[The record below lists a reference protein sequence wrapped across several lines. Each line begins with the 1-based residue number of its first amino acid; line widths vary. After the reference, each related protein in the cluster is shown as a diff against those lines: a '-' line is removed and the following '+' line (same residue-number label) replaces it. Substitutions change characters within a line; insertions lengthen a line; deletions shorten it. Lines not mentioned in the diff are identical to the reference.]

1 MTHLLPLALKSAWN
15 RRYTL
20 GLTLIAIALSVTL
33 LLGIERVR
41 QDARNSFAQAVSGTD
56 LIVGARSSP
65 LQLLL
70 YSVFRLG
77 EASNN
82 MGWESAQTLAAHP
95 AVAWTI
101 PLSLGDSHRGF
112 PVLGTTPAY
121 FDHFRYGDKKPLKLA
136 QGQPFV
142 GLFDAV
148 IGVDVAEKLGYN
160 LGDNIILAHGMH
172 ETGPEHGD
180 KPFSVVGILQRTGT
194 PVDRT
199 VHISLEAL
207 EAIHLDWQGGAP
219 MHGLAIPPELV
230 KKFNLTPKSVTAV
243 LVGLK
248 TRAGVFSMQRYV
260 ANYHDEPLM
269 AVLPGVVLS
278 QLWDM
283 MAVAERTLLA
293 ISVLVVAVSFAG
305 LVAVVLAGL
314 GERRRELA
322 ILRANGARPRDLFTL
337 LALEGAAVTLI
348 GALLGVVLLTLLTF
362 ILGPWLAAEY
372 GLNLGLNLA
381 LPMLAL
387 TKLEL
392 LGWVV
397 AVGTLASLLPG
408 YRAYRLSLADGL
420 TPRV

>member
-1 MTHLLPLALKSAWN
+1 
-15 RRYTL
+15 
-20 GLTLIAIALSVTL
+20 
-33 LLGIERVR
+33 
-41 QDARNSFAQAVSGTD
+41 
-56 LIVGARSSP
+56 
-65 LQLLL
+65 
-70 YSVFRLG
+70 
-77 EASNN
+77 
-82 MGWESAQTLAAHP
+82 
-95 AVAWTI
+95 
-101 PLSLGDSHRGF
+101 
-112 PVLGTTPAY
+112 
-121 FDHFRYGDKKPLKLA
+121 
-136 QGQPFV
+136 V

-387 TKLEL
+387 TELEL

>member
-1 MTHLLPLALKSAWN
+1 MIHLLPLALKSAWN

-41 QDARNSFAQAVSGTD
+41 QDARDSFAQAVSGAD
-56 LIVGARSSP
+56 LVVGARSSP

-70 YSVFRLG
+70 YAVFRLG

-82 MGWESAQTLAAHP
+82 MGWDSAQVLAAHP

-101 PLSLGDSHRGF
+101 PLSLGDSHHGF
-112 PVLGTTPAY
+112 PVLATTPAY
-121 FDHFRYGDKKPLKLA
+121 FEHFRYGDKQALKLV
-136 QGQPFV
+136 QGKPFV
-142 GLFDAV
+142 GLFDVVLGAE
-148 IGVDVAEKLGYN
+148 VAQKLGYT
-160 LGDNIILAHGMH
+160 LGQRLTLTHGM
-172 ETGPEHGD
+172 EASAGTEHGD
-180 KPFSVVGILQRTGT
+180 KPFTVVGILARTGT

-199 VHISLEAL
+199 LHIGLEAM

-219 MHGLAIPPELV
+219 IPGFAIPPELV

-248 TRAGVFSMQRYV
+248 TRAGVFAMQRYI
-260 ANYHDEPLM
+260 ANYRDEPLM
-269 AVLPGVVLS
+269 AVLPGVALS
-278 QLWDM
+278 QLWELM
-283 MAVAERTLLA
+283 EVAERALLA
-293 ISVLVVAVSFAG
+293 ISALVVVVSFAG

-337 LALEGAAVTLI
+337 LALEGGAVTLA
-348 GALLGVVLLTLLTF
+348 GALCGTGLLMLLTF
-362 ILGPWLAAEY
+362 ALGPWLAAEY
-372 GLNLGLNLA
+372 GLNLKLA
-381 LPMLAL
+381 LPSQEELR
-387 TKLEL
+387 L
-392 LGWVV
+392 LGMVV
-397 AVGTLASLLPG
+397 VVGTLASLLPG

-420 TPRV
+420 TPKV